1 MNIEE
6 RLEFERLEV
15 KDKNRY
21 LTYYLI
27 YINKN
32 KLNLLLKG

>member
-6 RLEFERLEV
+6 RLEFERLEE

-21 LTYYLI
+21 LRDLEIIKTYI
-27 YINKN
+27 F
-32 KLNLLLKG
+32 NLLI